1 MKARASAPAGAALV
15 VLALVLA
22 LSACGLSGNSAN
34 SPVTE
39 PPAAPV
45 PRAESERTVSRPEPV
60 PLEDFDA
67 GNAMADLRAIEA
79 FGVRQGGSAAEAE
92 VAAYIAR
99 RLTEFGYTARI
110 DEFPIVGGR
119 TSRNVVARSEGRSER
134 VLVIGAHMDSKPP
147 SPGANDNASGC
158 GVVLEIARILA
169 SRPVTAT
176 VEIVFFGTEE
186 LVGGPGEHHLGS
198 AYYVEQMN
206 AEEQANTAG
215 MLSVDMI
222 AVGENL
228 HSRTMLRGP
237 QTLSD
242 FVLAQAAA
250 TGLKMTFLKDPGRT
264 GWSDH
269 GPFELAGMPA
279 VALNRQS
286 DPAYHTEEDTSER
299 IDPEMLRIAGQLV
312 LDICRALDEPD
323 LERLII
329 MSRAS
334 VRRRPV

>member
-1 MKARASAPAGAALV
+1 MRGRVSVVAALV
-15 VLALVLA
+15 ALTIVLVLP
-22 LSACGLSGNSAN
+22 ACSPNSN
-34 SPVTE
+34 PTTLPITE
-39 PPAAPV
+39 PTAAPA
-45 PRAESERTVSRPEPV
+45 PRATSERTVPQPEPV

-67 GNAMADLRAIEA
+67 DNAMADLRAIEA

-92 VAAYIAR
+92 AAAYIAA
-99 RLTEFGYTARI
+99 RLAEFGYTARI

-134 VLVIGAHMDSKPP
+134 VLIIGAHMDSKPP

-169 SRPVTAT
+169 SQPVTAT

-186 LVGGPGEHHLGS
+186 IVGGPDDHHLGS
-198 AYYVEQMN
+198 SYYVSQMN
-206 AEEQANTAG
+206 AEEQTNTAG

-279 VALNRQS
+279 AALNRQP

-312 LDICRALDEPD
+312 LDICRALDEPE
-323 LERLII
+323 LERLIT
-329 MSRAS
+329 R
-334 VRRRPV
+334 